1 MFLDLPHLL
10 TAFGGAMGATAAW
23 LMWRARNQAEHK
35 RQLDVLYAQL
45 RDLAADNDAQ
55 VRALSAKVAALEAEV
70 TTLRAA
76 IASAIMRGLS
86 VPGVSV
92 TAQGDISIGGDAVGR
107 DAAA

>member
-1 MFLDLPHLL
+1 MFVDIPHLL

-23 LMWRARNQAEHK
+23 LVWRARNDTEHK
-35 RQLDVLYAQL
+35 RQLDVLYMQL

-55 VRALSAKVAALEAEV
+55 VRALSTKVAALEAEV
-70 TTLRAA
+70 TALRTA
-76 IASAIMRGLS
+76 IAQSIMRGLS